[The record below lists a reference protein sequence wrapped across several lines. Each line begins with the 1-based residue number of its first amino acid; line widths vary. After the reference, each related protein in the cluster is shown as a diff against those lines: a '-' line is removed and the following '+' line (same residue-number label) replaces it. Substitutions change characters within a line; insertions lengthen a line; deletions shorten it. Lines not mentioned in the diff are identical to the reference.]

1 MPAKA
6 SRDLWNVNTPR
17 GPKYTIQWQLHVN
30 KTYLICSC
38 VINIELYVCVSLF
51 CNVAKFGTEERKGT
65 EIWPGCAE
73 MVTDSFVLCG
83 VSVYFFHPCFCWLGH
98 HVALKFWGGDGVLT
112 AITFFV
118 LLSPFLLIYQ
128 KFSLLNPSPTSSVVN
143 FSFFVGYF
151 SFLHLQRSLLYPRVF
166 NTPSP
171 CERRRHSSQVYNKW
185 HSALLL
191 TAKRTGSRI
200 VS

>member
-65 EIWPGCAE
+65 EIWSVCAV
-73 MVTDSFVLCG
+73 MVTDSLVLCG

-98 HVALKFWGGDGVLT
+98 HVALKFWGGWWCANGYHIFCLAFSIFADLSEIQPFKSVSNIIRCQCFLLCWL
-112 AITFFV
+112 FFV
-118 LLSPFLLIYQ
+118 FASPEIT
-128 KFSLLNPSPTSSVVN
+128 SLPTSIQYSLPLWEKTPLV
-143 FSFFVGYF
+143 SG
-151 SFLHLQRSLLYPRVF
+151 LQ
-166 NTPSP
+166 
-171 CERRRHSSQVYNKW
+171 
-185 HSALLL
+185 
-191 TAKRTGSRI
+191 
-200 VS
+200 

>member
-65 EIWPGCAE
+65 EIWSVCAV

-98 HVALKFWGGDGVLT
+98 HVALKFWGGDGVLA

-118 LLSPFLLIYQ
+118 LLSSFLLIYQ
-128 KFSLLNPSPTSSVVN
+128 KFSLLNPSPTSSVAN
-143 FSFFVGYF
+143 IFRCQCFLLCWLFFVFASPEITSLPTSIQYSLPLWEKTPLVSG
-151 SFLHLQRSLLYPRVF
+151 LQ
-166 NTPSP
+166 
-171 CERRRHSSQVYNKW
+171 
-185 HSALLL
+185 
-191 TAKRTGSRI
+191 
-200 VS
+200 

>member
-65 EIWPGCAE
+65 EIWPVCAV

-98 HVALKFWGGDGVLT
+98 HVALKFWGGWWCANGYHILCLALSILADLSEIQPFKSVSNIFRCQCFLLCWL
-112 AITFFV
+112 FFV
-118 LLSPFLLIYQ
+118 FASPEIT
-128 KFSLLNPSPTSSVVN
+128 SLPTSIQYSLPLWEKTPLV
-143 FSFFVGYF
+143 SG
-151 SFLHLQRSLLYPRVF
+151 LQ
-166 NTPSP
+166 
-171 CERRRHSSQVYNKW
+171 
-185 HSALLL
+185 
-191 TAKRTGSRI
+191 
-200 VS
+200 